1 MSIICTTLEGN
12 AMPTGTEPI
21 PPSALQRLGAQLAE
35 LLDDDHWNNIESNY
49 LLPALEE
56 LEQAKRDAL
65 PCQVLDVLD
74 SERRAKAKADRYREA
89 LERVNKTLTVP
100 AAEYVPAIQDA
111 FQIIDTALAG

>member
-1 MSIICTTLEGN
+1 MTTKLSDLLRHANHPGY
-12 AMPTGTEPI
+12 AKD
-21 PPSALQRLGAQLAE
+21 AE
-35 LLDDDHWNNIESNY
+35 V
-49 LLPALEE
+49 LEE
-56 LEQAKRDAL
+56 ALANAQRDAL

-74 SERRAKAKADRYREA
+74 SERKTKAKADRYRAA